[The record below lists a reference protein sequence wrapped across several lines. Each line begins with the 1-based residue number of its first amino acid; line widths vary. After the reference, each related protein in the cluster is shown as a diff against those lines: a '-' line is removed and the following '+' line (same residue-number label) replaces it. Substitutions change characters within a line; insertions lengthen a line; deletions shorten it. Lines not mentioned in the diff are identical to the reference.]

1 VSNSFSVPAWLHDVF
16 GETQTVLEV
25 LLIITFGL
33 AMTAVWLTQSP
44 ELAGLP
50 WWKLLLAVL
59 LAFDV
64 FSGCIANFTR
74 GTSNYY
80 ARRPRSRLV
89 FIAIHVHLLV
99 FAWLIGADMATAVM
113 LWAGVIASVW
123 VVNALMGHPSQLVT
137 AAVFVCGAMAMV
149 VFVGTG
155 SGFTLVALFFAFKVI
170 FSFGVDHYGAAGR

>member
-59 LAFDV
+59 LGGFKYSDSHLNRNSEHAYRV
-64 FSGCIANFTR
+64 P
-74 GTSNYY
+74 
-80 ARRPRSRLV
+80 RRKHR
-89 FIAIHVHLLV
+89 IVHLQ
-99 FAWLIGADMATAVM
+99 GMPE
-113 LWAGVIASVW
+113 GSY
-123 VVNALMGHPSQLVT
+123 VVQRPSNPQLT
-137 AAVFVCGAMAMV
+137 PAAQ
-149 VFVGTG
+149 T
-155 SGFTLVALFFAFKVI
+155 
-170 FSFGVDHYGAAGR
+170 